1 MALTKPQA
9 LVFLNNQKK
18 KHHKGSGKY
27 YTIGFMRI
35 LVSKD
40 LITVADI
47 VAEFPELNN

>member
-1 MALTKPQA
+1 MVLTKTQA

-18 KHHKGSGKY
+18 KHNKGSAKY
-27 YTIGFMRI
+27 YTLGFMRM

-47 VAEFPELNN
+47 VAEFPELNT